1 MATGKFDTTAGAGL
15 EDSLQCALDYEAEV
29 AYISLT
35 SPVKATPTI
44 THSDEEFD
52 FSIEN
57 SGDLATQGEQA
68 LPPSPTLQGEQPL
81 PPVPT
86 LQGEQA
92 LPPNP
97 TLQGEQPLPPDPTLQ
112 GEQPLSPSPT
122 LQGEQPL
129 PHIVQR
135 GQTRVFDHMPPLLS
149 KLRTPRPSLSEITAQ
164 LEEPDGDATPTDH
177 NKSAPPS
184 LATPTSPLALA
195 AHTQPSPTPSPKPHP
210 KLQQEEHQYSTLV
223 VYGSSGCGRTHL
235 VDKLAQSNP
244 AMFAK
249 VMVTTTR
256 KKRPNEISGVDFQ
269 YLSHKEMAQGLARG
283 DFVESIRVHR
293 RGTAKREAQLRRTTV
308 TQQASLHNIS
318 PALLH
323 RPPLTSTPPLTR
335 ADTAL
340 GEGEYGSLF
349 DLTEQDSP
357 VMGGEV
363 FATAYQSLTAAI
375 QQAKPCILLNVSTKG
390 AQQLKNNGIQASYV
404 LVQNEHVPK
413 DRHASKTRRSD
424 RERGHDILTPDHVIS
439 SSSLDQGYSDLQDYA
454 LQLVSSLQLSSTS
467 EYQVAKYEWEALP
480 TVQFE
485 QSNTLQNP
493 NTQNP
498 KLTEVTFSEILAYV
512 HSSKL
517 KQQKERDKATHS
529 KRTFFSRLAKRLQ
542 EEKIMVHGI
551 TYCQLNDKERL
562 HMRMLQTIYS
572 KLTGNALTCRRFGAH
587 WKEIGFSGIDPA
599 DDLQQIGL
607 FGLVQLLYFL
617 ENSRTSHF
625 CKEIFQYCHRDTHVI
640 PFVAMAFEFSELSLQ
655 ALDTGILNKICNKRD
670 QVLVVMNE
678 FYIAS
683 FHHYYTTWKASRKSI
698 LQLGL
703 LMQQCGDYCKAHPQE
718 VMQEFDK
725 HLSVREPQNTLL
737 PALLPKVENGF
748 TPFDKIQ
755 TS

>member
-1 MATGKFDTTAGAGL
+1 M
-15 EDSLQCALDYEAEV
+15 

-35 SPVKATPTI
+35 SPVRATPTT
-44 THSDEEFD
+44 THTDTDGEFD
-52 FSIEN
+52 FSPES
-57 SGDLATQGEQA
+57 SGDLVPHTTQGGQA
-68 LPPSPTLQGEQPL
+68 LPPTPTLQGKQPL
-81 PPVPT
+81 P
-86 LQGEQA
+86 
-92 LPPNP
+92 
-97 TLQGEQPLPPDPTLQ
+97 
-112 GEQPLSPSPT
+112 

-135 GQTRVFDHMPPLLS
+135 APGEQAGQFDHMPPLLS
-149 KLRTPRPSLSEITAQ
+149 KMRTPRPSLSEIIPQ
-164 LEEPDGDATPTDH
+164 LEGTDGDATPTGH
-177 NKSAPPS
+177 NKLAPPS
-184 LATPTSPLALA
+184 LTTPISPLVLA
-195 AHTQPSPTPSPKPHP
+195 AHTQPSPTPSPKPCP

-269 YLSHKEMAQGLARG
+269 YLSHQEMGQRLARG
-283 DFVESIRVHR
+283 DFVESIRVYR
-293 RGTAKREAQLRRTTV
+293 KGAAKRDAQLRKTTV
-308 TQQASLHNIS
+308 TQQASLHNMS
-318 PALLH
+318 PTLVHKPALS
-323 RPPLTSTPPLTR
+323 STPPLTR
-335 ADTAL
+335 ADITL

-363 FATAYQSLTAAI
+363 FATSHQSLTAAI
-375 QQAKPCILLNVSTKG
+375 QQGKPCILLNVSTKG

-404 LVQNEHVPK
+404 LVQNERVTK
-413 DRHASKTRRSD
+413 DRNASKSRRTD
-424 RERGHDILTPDHVIS
+424 RESILTPDHVIS
-439 SSSLDQGYSDLQDYA
+439 SSGLDQGYADLQEYA
-454 LQLVSSLQLSSTS
+454 LQLVSSLQLSNTS

-485 QSNTLQNP
+485 QSNTLRKP
-493 NTQNP
+493 NTPSP
-498 KLTEVTFSEILAYV
+498 KLTEVTFSEIMAYV

-517 KQQKERDKATHS
+517 KQQKERAKATHS

-542 EEKIMVHGI
+542 AEKIMVHGI
-551 TYCQLNDKERL
+551 TYCQLNDKEHL

-607 FGLVQLLYFL
+607 FGLVQLIYFL
-617 ENSRTSHF
+617 ENSRTSYF

-655 ALDTGILNKICNKRD
+655 ALDTGVLNKICNKRD

-725 HLSVREPQNTLL
+725 YLSIKEPQNTLL

-748 TPFDKIQ
+748 TPFEKIQ